1 MLRPGSILSSLLEGA
16 TESACHSHDADQ
28 GLRKIFERE
37 NAVISRNGI
46 MKTFN
51 FASANKGE
59 LEPSVAGALSLI
71 PGLGQFYNGDRL
83 KGWLF
88 LEVGAINFVIL
99 LSILC
104 ADAIS
109 NGIMQFAN
117 SHHFAANVSL
127 VKQLGAFKLG
137 HPGATLL
144 FALCLAFIAFS
155 VRDAY
160 DRALNIKNREIYQGH
175 FLELSEATSGSYL
188 AHFALMG
195 ALLLLSV
202 FLLIPAPP
210 RQQVTEIEFVSQP
223 ETHRVKPPQT
233 TRVDLHN
240 SRAEGLHKPQMPVRT
255 NQGQRTPS
263 KPAESQSQRQQTQVA
278 KPQPK
283 PEVRTQQQDA
293 PKPQPMKTHES
304 PRPPAPTTAPL
315 PTVRPPMPVASQPA
329 PTPPM
334 PARPMP
340 IAPAPPAPMAANLK
354 PLPAKSMAGA
364 SFVRPNSAPVPM
376 NAAAGS
382 FAPAPL
388 LAFNKTGIANA
399 QIPSIATAPIGMG
412 SFAKASSQ
420 GWMSGKSPN
429 ATKTGGGPSA
439 PAVDSSSFNGTGDS
453 HSKPTLADT
462 SSTRTGNGRGNSI
475 GEAPKPIAAKTGPAP
490 GDRLVVVPRITS
502 PIGDINGGRGNPDP
516 TATGKDAPRI
526 GTRETAEPDFKEY
539 MASLQRRIRRA
550 WTPPRQPNSK
560 STIAVFTIGL
570 NGELLGL
577 RLEHSSGDSSMDQAA
592 LQSIRN
598 SAPFAHLPRYS
609 PDSIDVQFTFDYN
622 VFGGGRQF

>member
-1 MLRPGSILSSLLEGA
+1 
-16 TESACHSHDADQ
+16 
-28 GLRKIFERE
+28 
-37 NAVISRNGI
+37 

-59 LEPSVAGALSLI
+59 LEPSVAGALSLV

-99 LSILC
+99 LGILC
-104 ADAIS
+104 ADSIS
-109 NGIMQFAN
+109 NGIVQFAN
-117 SHHFAANVSL
+117 SHHFIANVSL
-127 VKQLGAFKLG
+127 VKQLGSFKLG

-144 FALCLAFIAFS
+144 FALCLAFIAYS

-202 FLLIPAPP
+202 FLLIPAPT

-223 ETHRVKPPQT
+223 QKERIKPPQT
-233 TRVDLHN
+233 NRVDVHS
-240 SRAEGLHKPQMPVRT
+240 SRAEGVHKPKEQVRT
-255 NQGQRTPS
+255 SQAQRAPS
-263 KPAESQSQRQQTQVA
+263 KPAASQSQQQQTQAA

-283 PEVRTQQQDA
+283 PELKTQSQDA
-293 PKPQPMKTHES
+293 PKPQPVKSHEA
-304 PRPPAPTTAPL
+304 PKPPAPTTAPL
-315 PTVRPPMPVASQPA
+315 PTVRPPAPVAAQPA

-340 IAPAPPAPMAANLK
+340 LAPAPPAPAPLAANPK
-354 PLPAKSMAGA
+354 PIGA
-364 SFVRPNSAPVPM
+364 S
-376 NAAAGS
+376 
-382 FAPAPL
+382 APAPL

-399 QIPSIATAPIGMG
+399 QIPSIATSPIGLG
-412 SFAKASSQ
+412 SFGKPNSQ

-429 ATKTGGGPSA
+429 VVKAGGAPSA
-439 PAVDSSSFNGTGDS
+439 PAVDSSSFVGTGDG

-462 SSTRTGNGRGNSI
+462 SSNRTGNGKAHSI
-475 GEAPKPIAAKTGPAP
+475 GDAPKPIAARTGPAP
-490 GDRLVVVPRITS
+490 GDRLVVSPTITS
-502 PIGDINGGRGNPDP
+502 PIGEPRRGNPDP
-516 TATGKDAPRI
+516 GTTGKGDPRVA
-526 GTRETAEPDFKEY
+526 TTEHPNPDFTEY
-539 MASLQRRIRRA
+539 MLSLQRRIRKA
-550 WTPPRQPNSK
+550 WAPPRQPRSK
-560 STIAVFTIGL
+560 STVAVFTIGT

-577 RLEHSSGDSSMDQAA
+577 RLQRSSGDSTMDQAA

-598 SAPFAHLPRYS
+598 SAPFRHLPQYS

-622 VFGGGRQF
+622 VFNSGSSF